1 MEDADSDSENVEIMK
16 ELKHELKLARAE
28 KKDAFQN
35 WKVVTEAEEAR
46 RSLLDI
52 ADESDDGLK
61 IDNCSSS
68 ISQNESE
75 TNEDLASNII
85 SPENY

>member
-1 MEDADSDSENVEIMK
+1 M
-16 ELKHELKLARAE
+16 
-28 KKDAFQN
+28 
-35 WKVVTEAEEAR
+35 TEAEEAR

-68 ISQNESE
+68 ISQNESK

-85 SPENY
+85 SPENL